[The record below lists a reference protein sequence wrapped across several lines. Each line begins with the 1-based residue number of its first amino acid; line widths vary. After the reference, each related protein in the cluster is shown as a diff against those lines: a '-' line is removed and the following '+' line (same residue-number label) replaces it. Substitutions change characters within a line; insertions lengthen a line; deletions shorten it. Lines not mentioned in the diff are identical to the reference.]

1 MKKLGIALAVTL
13 LLAAV
18 AGAIFPQEVASF
30 LVDTERGRSG
40 LTYASRTVDG
50 ETWHYLK
57 GGPEGAE
64 TIVLLHGFGGDKDN
78 WLRFAARLTDDYRVF
93 VPDLPGFG
101 QTPRDLSL
109 DYGVAAQTGRVHRFI
124 VAVSDDASV
133 HLAGHS
139 MGGHIAGW
147 YAHTHA
153 ERLRSLMLV
162 TNSGIRTPVQSDI
175 DRRRAAGDDVTLPRS
190 REEYRRLIE
199 WASHEPPFIPWPVGN
214 VLADESIADTDFKA
228 ELIRRRG
235 NRREAPLEPVLAT
248 LEVPTL
254 VLWGREDRFID
265 VSAVDVM
272 RTLLPDARYE
282 ILDETGHLPILERA
296 ADSAAIYRDFLDA
309 VP

>member
-1 MKKLGIALAVTL
+1 MKKLGIAIAVVL
-13 LLAAV
+13 LLPAM
-18 AGAIFPQEVASF
+18 AGALFPQEVTSF

-40 LTYASRTVDG
+40 LAYASRTVDG

-57 GGPEGAE
+57 GGPEAAE

-101 QTPRDLSL
+101 QNPRDLSL

-124 VAVSDDASV
+124 AAVSDTPV
-133 HLAGHS
+133 HLGGHS

-162 TNSGIRTPVQSDI
+162 TNGGIRTPVPSDI
-175 DRRRAAGDDVTLPRS
+175 DRARAAGDDVMLPRS

-199 WASHEPPFIPWPVGN
+199 WASHEPPFIPWPVRN
-214 VLADESIADTDFKA
+214 VLADESIADADFKA

-235 NRREAPLEPVLAT
+235 DGRDSPLEAVLAT
-248 LEVPTL
+248 FEVPTL

-282 ILDETGHLPILERA
+282 VLDETGHLPILEKA
-296 ADSAAIYRDFLDA
+296 ADSAAIYREFLDA

>member
-1 MKKLGIALAVTL
+1 MKKLGIVLAVL
-13 LLAAV
+13 LLLPAL
-18 AGAIFPQEVASF
+18 AGAIFPHEVASF

-40 LTYASRTVDG
+40 LAYASRTVDG
-50 ETWHYLK
+50 ETWHYLE
-57 GGPEGAE
+57 GGPEAAE

-78 WLRFAARLTDDYRVF
+78 WLRFAARLTDEYRVF
-93 VPDLPGFG
+93 APDLPGFG

-109 DYGVAAQTGRVHRFI
+109 DYGVAAQSARLDRFI
-124 VAVSDDASV
+124 AAVSDAPV

-153 ERLRSLMLV
+153 ERLRSLLLV

-175 DRRRAAGDDVTLPRS
+175 ERARATGDDVLLPRS

-199 WASHEPPFIPWPVGN
+199 WASHEPPFIPWPVGG
-214 VLADESIADTDFKA
+214 VLADESIADADFKA
-228 ELIRRRG
+228 ELMRRRSAG
-235 NRREAPLEPVLAT
+235 RDSPLEPVLPNF
-248 LEVPTL
+248 EIPTL
-254 VLWGREDRFID
+254 VLWGREDRFIH
-265 VSAVDVM
+265 VSAIEVM
-272 RTLLPDARYE
+272 RALLPDARYE
-282 ILDETGHLPILERA
+282 ILDETGHLPILERP